1 MELERLLRTQGFGSR
16 AECRALVCSGRV
28 RVDGVPCDDP
38 YAEFSSDGF
47 RFTVDDIPWIFREHA
62 YIALHKP
69 ADFECSHKP
78 KFHPSV
84 YTLLPRPLVTRG
96 VQAIG
101 RLDED
106 TTGLLLMS
114 DDGQFIH
121 QCTSPR
127 KVVPKV
133 YEVTTKHA
141 IDAPQI
147 SALLN
152 GVLLND
158 ETTPIAAAACERIS
172 DHLLRLTV
180 TEGKYHQVKRMV
192 AAASNRVVALHR
204 VSVGGFELPATLG
217 PGEWMWLESKDLD
230 TLKTSTAPQSS
241 TLASSQRADGLAE

>member
-16 AECRALVCSGRV
+16 AECRALVCYGRV
-28 RVDGVPCDDP
+28 RVDGEPCDDP
-38 YAEFSSDGF
+38 YTEFEPEGF
-47 RFTVDDIPWIFREHA
+47 RFTVDDTPWIYRKHA

-84 YTLLPRPLVTRG
+84 YILLPRPLVTRG

-121 QCTSPR
+121 QCTSPKR
-127 KVVPKV
+127 IVPKV

-141 IDAPQI
+141 IDD
-147 SALLN
+147 ALINALRQ

-158 ETTPIAAAACERIS
+158 EPLPIAAAACERVS

-204 VSVGGFELPATLG
+204 VAIGDFQLPENLK
-217 PGEWMWLESKDLD
+217 PGEWIWLEDKDLE
-230 TLKTSTAPQSS
+230 
-241 TLASSQRADGLAE
+241 GLRGKHPGA

>member
-16 AECRALVCSGRV
+16 AECRALICSGRV
-28 RVDGVPCDDP
+28 GVNGSPCDDP
-38 YAEFSSDGF
+38 YAEFEPEGLQ
-47 RFTVDDIPWIFREHA
+47 FTVDGLAWSYRRQV

-69 ADFECSHKP
+69 AGFECSHKP
-78 KFHPSV
+78 RFHPSV

-121 QCTSPR
+121 RCTSP
-127 KVVPKV
+127 KKLVPKV

-141 IDAPQI
+141 IDDVQL
-147 SALLN
+147 SALRH

-158 ETTPIAAAACERIS
+158 EPAPLAAAACERVS
-172 DHLLRLTV
+172 DHVLRLTV

-204 VSVGGFELPATLG
+204 VAIGRFGLPADLK
-217 PGEWMWLESKDLD
+217 PGEWMWLSDADLEAANTRYPD
-230 TLKTSTAPQSS
+230 A
-241 TLASSQRADGLAE
+241 

>member
-16 AECRALVCSGRV
+16 AECRTLVHAGRV
-28 RVDGVPCDDP
+28 DANGKTCDDPYEKYAPENFNFTVDGVPWT
-38 YAEFSSDGF
+38 YK
-47 RFTVDDIPWIFREHA
+47 EHA
-62 YIALHKP
+62 YIALNKP

-84 YTLLPRPLVTRG
+84 YTLLPRPLITRG
-96 VQAIG
+96 VQAVG

-121 QCTSPR
+121 QCTSPK

-141 IDAPQI
+141 IDDNQI
-147 SALLN
+147 NALCT

-158 ETTPIAAAACERIS
+158 EPAPIAAAACERIS

-192 AAASNRVVALHR
+192 AAAGNRVDALHR
-204 VSVGGFELPATLG
+204 VSIGGFELPATLK
-217 PGEWMWLESKDLD
+217 PGEWMWLEARDIEAVAGRK
-230 TLKTSTAPQSS
+230 
-241 TLASSQRADGLAE
+241 

>member
-1 MELERLLRTQGFGSR
+1 MELERLLRSQGFGSR
-16 AECRALVCSGRV
+16 AECRALIQSGRV
-28 RVDGVPCDDP
+28 GANGAPCDDP
-38 YAEFSSDGF
+38 YAKFEPEGF
-47 RFTVDDIPWIFREHA
+47 RFTVDGTPWTYRQHA
-62 YIALHKP
+62 YIVLNKP

-78 KFHPSV
+78 RFHPSV

-121 QCTSPR
+121 RCTSP
-127 KVVPKV
+127 KKLVPKV

-141 IDAPQI
+141 IDDTQV
-147 SALLN
+147 SALRH

-158 ETTPIAAAACERIS
+158 ETSPIAAAACERVS

-204 VSVGGFELPATLG
+204 VAIGGFTLPTNLK
-217 PGEWMWLESKDLD
+217 PGEWTWLEDTDL
-230 TLKTSTAPQSS
+230 KAVTA
-241 TLASSQRADGLAE
+241 

>member
-1 MELERLLRTQGFGSR
+1 MTLELERLLRTQGFGSR
-16 AECRALVCSGRV
+16 AECRALVHSGSV
-28 RVDGVPCDDP
+28 SVKGEVCEDP
-38 YAEFSSDGF
+38 YAEFDPEGF
-47 RFTVDDIPWIFREHA
+47 QFTVDGVAWNYRKHA

-69 ADFECSHKP
+69 ANFECSHKP

-121 QCTSPR
+121 QCTSPK

-133 YEVTTKHA
+133 YEVTTKHP
-141 IDAPQI
+141 IDDAQI
-147 SALLN
+147 SALRQ

-158 ETTPIAAAACERIS
+158 EPSPIAAAACERVS

-204 VSVGGFELPATLG
+204 VAIGGFTLPANLE
-217 PGEWMWLESKDLD
+217 PGEWMWLDAEDLEG
-230 TLKTSTAPQSS
+230 LTAKNP
-241 TLASSQRADGLAE
+241 GL

>member
-1 MELERLLRTQGFGSR
+1 MELERLLRSQGFGSR
-16 AECRALVCSGRV
+16 AECRTLICSGRV
-28 RVDGVPCDDP
+28 LANGIACDDP
-38 YAEFSSDGF
+38 YAEFEPETF
-47 RFTVDDIPWIFREHA
+47 RFTVDNVSWNYRKHA

-69 ADFECSHKP
+69 SDFECSHKP
-78 KFHPSV
+78 RFHPSV

-121 QCTSPR
+121 QCTSP
-127 KVVPKV
+127 KKQVPKV
-133 YEVTTKHA
+133 YEVSTKHP
-141 IDAPQI
+141 IDDTQI
-147 SALLN
+147 GALRH

-158 ETTPIAAAACERIS
+158 EPAPIAAAACERVS

-204 VSVGGFELPATLG
+204 VAIGGFELPENLK
-217 PGEWMWLESKDLD
+217 PGEWMWLEDADLEK
-230 TLKTSTAPQSS
+230 LRAQSPAP
-241 TLASSQRADGLAE
+241 

>member
-28 RVDGVPCDDP
+28 RVDGEPCDDP
-38 YAEFSSDGF
+38 YTEFEPEGF
-47 RFTVDDIPWIFREHA
+47 RFTVDDIHWIYRKNA

-114 DDGQFIH
+114 GGGQFIH
-121 QCTSPR
+121 QCTSPK

-141 IDAPQI
+141 IDD
-147 SALLN
+147 ALINALRQ

-158 ETTPIAAAACERIS
+158 EPLPIAAAACERVS

-204 VSVGGFELPATLG
+204 VAIGDFQLPENLK
-217 PGEWMWLESKDLD
+217 PGEWIWLEDKDLE
-230 TLKTSTAPQSS
+230 
-241 TLASSQRADGLAE
+241 GLRGKHPGA

>member
-1 MELERLLRTQGFGSR
+1 MELERILRSQGFGSR
-16 AECRALVCSGRV
+16 AECRALICSGRV
-28 RVDGVPCDDP
+28 GVNGTPCDDP
-38 YAEFSSDGF
+38 YAEFEPEGF
-47 RFTVDDIPWIFREHA
+47 QFTVDDVLWNYRKHA
-62 YIALHKP
+62 YIVLHKP
-69 ADFECSHKP
+69 ANFECSHKP

-114 DDGQFIH
+114 DNGQFIH
-121 QCTSPR
+121 QCTSPK

-141 IDAPQI
+141 IDDAQI
-147 SALLN
+147 SALRQ
-152 GVLLND
+152 GVQLND
-158 ETTPIAAAACERIS
+158 EPAPIAAAACERVS

-204 VSVGGFELPATLG
+204 VAIGGFELPASLE
-217 PGEWMWLESKDLD
+217 PGEWMWLDDKDLERL
-230 TLKTSTAPQSS
+230 TAKSTGA
-241 TLASSQRADGLAE
+241 

>member
-16 AECRALVCSGRV
+16 AECRALVCAGRV
-28 RVDGVPCDDP
+28 RVDGEPCDDP
-38 YAEFSSDGF
+38 YAEFEPEGF
-47 RFTVDDIPWIFREHA
+47 RFTVDDIPWIYRKHA

-96 VQAIG
+96 VQANR

-121 QCTSPR
+121 QCTSP
-127 KVVPKV
+127 KKIVPKV

-141 IDAPQI
+141 IDD
-147 SALLN
+147 ALTNALRQ

-158 ETTPIAAAACERIS
+158 EPLPIAAAACERVS

-204 VSVGGFELPATLG
+204 VAIGDFQLPENLK
-217 PGEWMWLESKDLD
+217 PGEWIWLEDKDLE
-230 TLKTSTAPQSS
+230 
-241 TLASSQRADGLAE
+241 GLRGKHPGA